1 MAVNQEQITIDPYKS
16 TVPVPPVQIPQQDLQ
31 PQQASAIYSKTGGI
45 AQMADGVMK
54 GMLKGLQMKETRKY
68 ETAQAVMQAQD
79 AGISAAKKNYDDM
92 LTTKGAFEADGKT
105 PKAETQAAYAAWQT
119 AVNAAAAQ
127 RQAFAIPEKGVKQP
141 KKTGEKGKGK
151 TSAPA
156 DGAPM
161 AGGFGAGLKQFF
173 ERNPH
178 IVPEL
183 AIIGMKS
190 QVTPYGQM
198 GPEQQQQKIQMDA
211 LQRQE
216 SIQKGTD
223 EAVLTRKKYA
233 GRSESELEKTPP
245 SEGGKAA
252 GFNNALEEY
261 RNAVEY
267 LTPIKPTTKSR
278 VVVNEKN
285 PDEFQTI
292 PEDAQIPTGYKPYEK
307 TSAVSQSNLYY
318 DAAAREWGTTR
329 DKLTIPQLEYV
340 DASRARSQAQARGQ
354 ATYSYRTTD
363 ANGNSSTVTK
373 KVSEPIAAPQGVKAL
388 PEKVFRDGQED
399 SQTGSSS
406 STPRSSSRGFRP
418 PAAPG
423 AGRGNFAAG
432 LPTQDG
438 KPTLTTA
445 NRTMHVETQEKGMYD
460 KASKAYQDQIN
471 KNRSKAA
478 DPASLDKLNKEAEQ
492 AYNAAKAQIVLWKAG
507 QIKAVGGDPWKHQ
520 ATDGKGNIYGTMDGT
535 NWVNINTG
543 YPYQEQ

>member
-1 MAVNQEQITIDPYKS
+1 
-16 TVPVPPVQIPQQDLQ
+16 
-31 PQQASAIYSKTGGI
+31 
-45 AQMADGVMK
+45 
-54 GMLKGLQMKETRKY
+54 MLFIVILNL
-68 ETAQAVMQAQD
+68 A
-79 AGISAAKKNYDDM
+79 
-92 LTTKGAFEADGKT
+92 
-105 PKAETQAAYAAWQT
+105 QAAYAAWQT

-178 IVPEL
+178 IIPEL

-438 KPTLTTA
+438 KPTLTQA
-445 NRTMHVETQEKGMYD
+445 NRAEKYLKESSDAYAKAETDHQTELD
-460 KASKAYQDQIN
+460 KVRSAKHSNGIPLTPDEVKTETERVNKAYEGA
-471 KNRSKAA
+471 KAKIVL
-478 DPASLDKLNKEAEQ
+478 S
-492 AYNAAKAQIVLWKAG
+492 NAAR
-507 QIKAVGGDPWKHQ
+507 IKAVGGDPWLKNQ
-520 ATDGKGNIYGTMDGT
+520 QGQQFVTFGDGKTYGTMDGV
-535 NWVNINTG
+535 NWVDIQTG
-543 YPYQEQ
+543 MPYGGK